1 MLDTNALKQLIQQQM
16 EQAVTQQVTDMV
28 SDPGWKNQ
36 FEERIIQHIQDRIT
50 GKFANSAALPEILE
64 AVQEATRKL
73 FEGGHLPGI
82 AGFVDPV
89 VVKQNVDMAVENLVS
104 TAIQELS
111 VDEKWLSKIEN
122 LIDQTMAQR
131 VLTTMA
137 SINITALVKQRI
149 DETIESI
156 HRRLFPGIQDTSKTV
171 QLTVIDN
178 NVVVED
184 TLTANRV
191 EAVESLSVKDLVVRG
206 SINTDNTAWTALSDA
221 IVKRTHDQLSD
232 QWKSTLVAQTSQHIA
247 DQGINFSKVKIDGDY
262 VIENG
267 KLSRSVINSSLQ
279 SVGTLESLTVK
290 GSADINDTLSVTA
303 KRIGINTQDP
313 EMALT
318 VWDEETA
325 LVAGKLR
332 EQTAY
337 VGTARRQ
344 RLALGVN
351 KKASIEIDEDELV
364 SVKKLQIGVNRIAY
378 ETTVPN
384 YSGVKGDIVFN
395 TNINVNDPVFAWI
408 CLGGFRWKLLKA
420 QD

>member
-1 MLDTNALKQLIQQQM
+1 MLDTDALKKLIEQQM
-16 EQAVTQQVTDMV
+16 EQEVTCQVTAMI
-28 SDPGWKNQ
+28 SDPAWKNQ
-36 FEERIIQHIQDRIT
+36 FEERIIAHIQDRIT
-50 GKFANSAALPEILE
+50 GKFANSSALPEIVE
-64 AVQEATRKL
+64 AVKNSVREL
-73 FEGGHLPGI
+73 FERGHLPGVT
-82 AGFVDPV
+82 GFVDPV
-89 VVKQNVDMAVENLVS
+89 TVKQSVDLAVENLITTTIS
-104 TAIQELS
+104 ELTI
-111 VDEKWLSKIEN
+111 DKTWLSKIETLVN
-122 LIDQTMAQR
+122 QSMTQQ
-131 VLTTMA
+131 VLSSLS
-137 SINITALVKQRI
+137 SINISSLVKQRI
-149 DETIESI
+149 DETIETI
-156 HRRLFPGIQDTSKTV
+156 HRRLFPGIQDTAKSV

-178 NVVVED
+178 NVVVENNF
-184 TLTANRV
+184 TAQHI
-191 EAVESLSVKDLVVRG
+191 EATESLKVKHLVVQG
-206 SINTDNTAWTALSDA
+206 SINTDNESWKAFSDA
-221 IVKRTHDQLSD
+221 LAKRTHDSLNE
-232 QWKSTLVAQTSQHIA
+232 QWQNTLVQQATKHIA
-247 DQGINFSKVKIDGDY
+247 DQGINFSRVKIDGEF
-262 VIENG
+262 VIDQG
-267 KLSRSVINSSLQ
+267 RLARSIQHSSLQ
-279 SVGTLESLTVK
+279 SVGQLESLSVT
-290 GSADINDTLSVTA
+290 GTANINDTLAVNN

-344 RLALGVN
+344 RFALGVN

-395 TNINVNDPVFAWI
+395 TNANVNDPVFAWI

>member
-1 MLDTNALKQLIQQQM
+1 
-16 EQAVTQQVTDMV
+16 
-28 SDPGWKNQ
+28 
-36 FEERIIQHIQDRIT
+36 
-50 GKFANSAALPEILE
+50 
-64 AVQEATRKL
+64 
-73 FEGGHLPGI
+73 
-82 AGFVDPV
+82 
-89 VVKQNVDMAVENLVS
+89 
-104 TAIQELS
+104 
-111 VDEKWLSKIEN
+111 
-122 LIDQTMAQR
+122 
-131 VLTTMA
+131 VLTTLA
-137 SINITALVKQRI
+137 GINIPGLVKQRI
-149 DETIESI
+149 DETIETI
-156 HRRLFPGIQDTSKTV
+156 HRRLFPGIQDTAKSV

-184 TLTANRV
+184 NFTAQHI
-191 EAVESLSVKDLVVRG
+191 EAVESLRVKHLVVQG
-206 SINTDNTAWTALSDA
+206 SINTDNAAWHAFSDA
-221 IVKRTHDQLSD
+221 LAQRTHNSLSQ
-232 QWKSTLVAQTSQHIA
+232 QWQATLVKQTSDHIA
-247 DQGINFSKVKIDGDY
+247 TQGINFDRVKI
-262 VIENG
+262 NG
-267 KLSRSVINSSLQ
+267 EFVVDQGRLASAVQHSSLR
-279 SVGTLESLTVK
+279 SLGELESLSVV
-290 GSADINDTLSVTA
+290 GSANINETLSVA
-303 KRIGINTQDP
+303 NKRIGINTQDP

-395 TNINVNDPVFAWI
+395 TNANVNDPVFAWI